1 MRQLFLLGDSTCAEK
16 EADKRPETG
25 WGMVMQPLLGT
36 SFTVV
41 NLALNGRSTKSFL
54 QEGVFD
60 RCLRALHADDVV
72 MIQFGHNDSKEDE
85 ERHTDPW
92 TTYQGNLAFMAE
104 QVRQK
109 GACPIL
115 LTPICRRRFADDGV
129 LVQTHGDYPSAMIAL
144 AKGRG
149 YAVFDL
155 TQETFQ
161 ILTHLGA
168 EASKQLFLHLKP
180 LEHPNYPEGVADD
193 THLNEVGARVVARR
207 VLRFLSQ
214 HTPRE

>member
-1 MRQLFLLGDSTCAEK
+1 
-16 EADKRPETG
+16 
-25 WGMVMQPLLGT
+25 MQPLLGT

-115 LTPICRRRFADDGV
+115 LTPICRRRFDDDGV

>member
-115 LTPICRRRFADDGV
+115 LTPICRRRFDDDGV

>member
-25 WGMVMQPLLGT
+25 WGMGMQALVGT

-41 NLALNGRSTKSFL
+41 NLALNGRSTKSFI
-54 QEGVFD
+54 QEGVFEK
-60 RCLRALHADDVV
+60 CLRALNADDVV

-109 GACPIL
+109 GAYPIL
-115 LTPICRRRFADDGV
+115 LTPICRRRFSVDGV
-129 LVQTHGDYPSAMIAL
+129 LVQTHGDYPSAMRAL

-207 VLRFLSQ
+207 VFRFLSQ
-214 HTPRE
+214 HSPRE